1 VPLRD
6 CPGRSR
12 LDITCFYESPTLESG
27 VCLLRARNVVDM
39 IQDGEVVY
47 LVDDDASIRD
57 GLSEQLMSEGR
68 RVVSFSSAGEFL
80 DYIRTD
86 TAACLIL
93 DVGLP
98 DLNGLE
104 LQERLCSSSAPS
116 IIFISGYSDIPTS
129 VQAMKAG
136 AIEFLVKP
144 VEPGALSSAIDL
156 GFAQDRRRRKRL
168 AELSVLR
175 KRYDLLTPREREVLP
190 LIVAGLLN
198 KQAAAELGISEVTL
212 QVHRGQIMRKMEAP
226 SFAELVRMC
235 GRLSIRLPDVHHSHQ
250 LQK

>member
-1 VPLRD
+1 
-6 CPGRSR
+6 
-12 LDITCFYESPTLESG
+12 
-27 VCLLRARNVVDM
+27 M

-47 LVDDDASIRD
+47 LVDDDAAVRE
-57 GLSEQLMSEGR
+57 GLSEQLMAQGR
-68 RVVSFSSAGEFL
+68 HVVSFATAEEFL

-104 LQERLCSSSAPS
+104 LQERLRSSPTPS
-116 IIFISGYSDIPTS
+116 IIFISGHSDIPTS
-129 VQAMKAG
+129 VRAMKAG

-144 VEPGALSSAIDL
+144 VEPDALSRAIDL
-156 GFAQDRRRRKRL
+156 GFTRDRKLRKRV
-168 AELSVLR
+168 AELSELR
-175 KRYDLLTPREREVLP
+175 RRYDLLTPREREVLP

-198 KQAAAELGISEVTL
+198 KQAAEELGISEVTL

-235 GRLSIRLPDVHHSHQ
+235 GRLGLRLPDLNHS
-250 LQK
+250 L

>member
-1 VPLRD
+1 L
-6 CPGRSR
+6 
-12 LDITCFYESPTLESG
+12 G
-27 VCLLRARNVVDM
+27 VRKADHM

-47 LVDDDASIRD
+47 LVDDDAAIRE
-57 GLSEQLMSEGR
+57 GLSEQLVAQGR
-68 RVVSFSSAGEFL
+68 HVVSFASAEEFL

-104 LQERLCSSSAPS
+104 LQERLRSSCTPS
-116 IIFISGYSDIPTS
+116 IIFISGSSDIPTS
-129 VQAMKAG
+129 VRAMKAG

-144 VEPGALSSAIDL
+144 VEPDALSRAIEL
-156 GFAQDRRRRKRL
+156 GFTHDRRRRKRV
-168 AELSVLR
+168 AELSELR
-175 KRYDLLTPREREVLP
+175 RRYDLLTPREREVLP

-235 GRLSIRLPDVHHSHQ
+235 GRLSLRLPDVHHS
-250 LQK
+250 L

>member
-1 VPLRD
+1 
-6 CPGRSR
+6 
-12 LDITCFYESPTLESG
+12 
-27 VCLLRARNVVDM
+27 M

-47 LVDDDASIRD
+47 LVDDDASIRE
-57 GLSEQLMSEGR
+57 GLSEQLTAEGR
-68 RVVSFSSAGEFL
+68 HVVSFATAEEFL

-86 TAACLIL
+86 AAACLII

-104 LQERLCSSSAPS
+104 LQERLRSSSAPS
-116 IIFISGYSDIPTS
+116 IIFISGNTDVPTS
-129 VQAMKAG
+129 VRAMKAG
-136 AIEFLVKP
+136 AIEFLIKP
-144 VEPGALSSAIDL
+144 IDADALSKAIEL
-156 GFAQDRRRRKRL
+156 GFARDRRQRRRV
-168 AELSVLR
+168 AELSELR
-175 KRYDLLTPREREVLP
+175 RRYDLLTPREREVLP

-235 GRLSIRLPDVHHSHQ
+235 GRLSLRLPDVNQ
-250 LQK
+250 TP